1 MPEKKVTT
9 VPKVSSALPLKVKG
23 VKRDND
29 TSLGWVERDYPQLA
43 AWRILALE
51 WLKAETR
58 NVGDRLRALVAFFE
72 RYLIQQG
79 LPLDPAE
86 LLARSMVLPDFY
98 RTACPDSA
106 KGIHYNHYIH
116 AFLHF
121 VLLREFSDT
130 DDDGQPVI
138 SPAFRNPI
146 PRMSLSG
153 LPRRDESVFSPLPY
167 SYIDELRQM
176 LAAGAHFRDWQW
188 AQGALG
194 VKVGKSGFG
203 APDWFEVTEDQID
216 QSDPDC
222 VWRVRKMINPNYRGG
237 QVLQIWSPVRWVA
250 LLVKLILPLRT
261 FQVRM
266 LDSGE
271 ADTWRY
277 VAGAWTL
284 NPSRLAQGSERRP
297 LQQGV
302 LHRSDPLADGEAVP
316 AVLYINTNK
325 TADIA
330 KSGPSK
336 GYVLPWTSGGPAHQ
350 DVFYWLEKLRNWQEK
365 YNSVSRRTA
374 WTELDGRHLQAK
386 SEVQLAGYPDACF
399 LFRLPEAPDGEQH
412 LPLTTSAL
420 EKPWFNLLEALELRL
435 ADRGENHRNG
445 APIRFVPPPEVR
457 VKSKTKQYTTTLFP
471 LHSLR
476 VSLITALA
484 LEGQVPFPV
493 LQKLVGHSR
502 LLMTLYYTKP
512 GATHIRDVLLGAAE
526 RLEAGKEA
534 SIQNFLLDT
543 AHEEL
548 LQKAICNSVPS
559 LAAAIPQHPAAR
571 NPVGWMP
578 MHHGLCL
585 VGGNTSEVEDN
596 GAVGGCYNGGLMTA
610 KGSSYGNPKY
620 GPVPGGSRNCVRCRW
635 FVTEPHHLPALA
647 AHFNTLAYHFDE
659 ARNACLV
666 REQELQALKKQRA
679 DAEDAGHPFA
689 CQDTYRQSER
699 VWESAMKRFSDL
711 AEDLVSCWRL
721 IERCKAALDAAQGDG
736 TQLVTVGEVAE
747 VQIAFK
753 ETESELLQLSG
764 VCDSVAV
771 YPDLEPGKAVFR
783 RSQLLDS
790 VLYRDNLPPLFMLM
804 SEQEQLLA
812 GNAFMRRLAQQMN
825 PANPVLGQREV
836 IRLMDAGARLSLYF
850 NIDLASLLHADRPVQ
865 PFPAGPRP
873 LPGDEV

>member
-1 MPEKKVTT
+1 MTEKKTT
-9 VPKVSSALPLKVKG
+9 ATPKASTSKAPKVKG
-23 VKRDND
+23 VKRETD
-29 TSLGWVERDYPQLA
+29 TTLGWVEREYPQLA
-43 AWRILALE
+43 TWRAVAME
-51 WLKAETR
+51 WIKGETRGIDTRLKA
-58 NVGDRLRALVAFFE
+58 LVSFFE
-72 RYLIQQG
+72 RYLVQQG
-79 LPLDPAE
+79 LTLDPAVF
-86 LLARSMVLPDFY
+86 LARSTVLPDFY
-98 RTACPDSA
+98 RTACPDSE
-106 KGIHYNHYIH
+106 KGIKYNNIIH

-121 VLLREFSDT
+121 VLMRDYSEAG
-130 DDDGQPVI
+130 DDGQPVV
-138 SPAFRNPI
+138 SPAFRNPV
-146 PRMSLSG
+146 PRMSKSG
-153 LPRRDESVFSPLPY
+153 LPKRDESVHSPLPY
-167 SYIDELRQM
+167 GYIDELRQM
-176 LAAGAHFRDWQW
+176 LAAGPHFCDWQW
-188 AQGALG
+188 AQSPMGAEIG
-194 VKVGKSGFG
+194 QRRYG

-216 QSDPDC
+216 RNDPDC
-222 VWRVRKMINPNYRGG
+222 VWRARPLKNGTRLEM
-237 QVLQIWSPVRWVA
+237 WSPVRWVA

-277 VAGAWTL
+277 SMGEWTL

-302 LHRSDPLADGEAVP
+302 FRRSNALSDGEDASTM
-316 AVLYINTNK
+316 LYINTNK

-330 KSGPSK
+330 KSGPEK
-336 GYVLPWTSGGPAHQ
+336 GYVLPWCSGGPVHQ

-365 YNSVSRRTA
+365 YNPLSRRTA
-374 WTELDGRHLQAK
+374 WSELDGRYIDAK
-386 SEVQLAGYPDACF
+386 SDMQLANYPDTCF
-399 LFRLPEAPDGEQH
+399 LFRLPEARTVETH
-412 LPLTTSAL
+412 LPVSLKML
-420 EKPWFNLLEALELRL
+420 DRPWFMLLGALELRL
-435 ADRGENHRNG
+435 ADRDETHRNG
-445 APIRFVPPPEVR
+445 TPIRFLPPPEE
-457 VKSKTKQYTTTLFP
+457 QNGGLTTLFP

-484 LEGQVPFPV
+484 LEGQVPFPI

-526 RLEAGKEA
+526 RLEARKES

-543 AHEEL
+543 AHDEM

-585 VGGNTSEVEDN
+585 VGGNTSETEDN
-596 GAVGGCYNGGLMTA
+596 GSVGGCYNGGTNI
-610 KGSSYGNPKY
+610 GSPSAPKY
-620 GPVPGGSRNCVRCRW
+620 GAVPGGSRNCVRCRW

-659 ARNACLV
+659 ARNACLA
-666 REQELQALKKQRA
+666 REQELQGLKKQKA
-679 DAEDAGHPFA
+679 DAEEAGHPFA
-689 CQDTYRQSER
+689 RQDAYRQAER

-711 AEDLVSCWRL
+711 AEDLVACWRL

-736 TQLVTVGEVAE
+736 TQLVTVGEVAD
-747 VQIAFK
+747 VRLAFE

-764 VCDSVAV
+764 VCESVEV

-783 RSQLLDS
+783 RSQLLDG
-790 VLYRDNLPPLFMLM
+790 VLYRDDLPPVFMLL

-812 GNAFMRRLAQQMN
+812 GNAFMQRLAQQMN
-825 PANPVLGQREV
+825 PENPALGQREV
-836 IRLMDAGARLSLYF
+836 IRLMDAGERLSQHF
-850 NIDLASLLHADRPVQ
+850 NMDLASLLHADRPIQ
-865 PFPAGPRP
+865 SFPAGPRT
-873 LPGDEV
+873 LTGDEV